1 MFVYFAG
8 HWCEPAAQVESS
20 QHAKSKQTHGES
32 QVPAGVVDFSIGNP
46 FVGAHLL
53 GWTSF
58 MSGRPGFR
66 RQVEGRALARF
77 RVKAREDLTLAT
89 WRVQNFE
96 APGPSSEP
104 IEKLKL

>member
-1 MFVYFAG
+1 MFIYLAG
-8 HWCEPAAQVESS
+8 HWCEPTAQVESS
-20 QHAKSKQTHGES
+20 QHAKSKQKHGKS
-32 QVPAGVVDFSIGNP
+32 QVPAEVVDFSIGNP

-66 RQVEGRALARF
+66 HQVEGRPLARF

-96 APGPSSEP
+96 AQWFSSET
-104 IEKLKL
+104 IGKLKF